1 MENHPMPRSTRS
13 TTLAALAL
21 ALLPSIAT
29 AQGVRHT
36 HSPFEGKRVPVRP
49 VSVAKEILAHEKD
62 MALTE
67 SQRIQLVAIQ
77 RQLDSANKPL
87 LQRLDSIRPTWRPA
101 GGLDDLSPEQ
111 LEQLVAYRDAEI
123 AIVDSLVPQ
132 VTRAN
137 ERVHAL
143 LNEEQRDRSAK
154 LEKDARKRAEKV
166 AKREFESRPQLG
178 ERERERQRG
187 EMRNGTGSPPLG

>member
-1 MENHPMPRSTRS
+1 MPRSTRS

-21 ALLPSIAT
+21 ALMPSIAM

-62 MALTE
+62 IALTD
-67 SQRIQLVAIQ
+67 SQRIQIVVIQ

-101 GGLDDLSPEQ
+101 GGLNDLSPEQ
-111 LEQLVAYRDAEI
+111 RAELVAYRDAEI

-143 LNEEQRDRSAK
+143 LNEEQRDRAGK
-154 LEKDARKRAEKV
+154 LEKNARKRAEEL
-166 AKREFESRPQLG
+166 AKREFESRPQFG
-178 ERERERQRG
+178 ERERERPRG
-187 EMRNGTGSPPLG
+187 EMRNGTGSAPPG